1 MQSKPN
7 PTSSICLFVICPVAV
22 CAHTNPYLRTYSAL
36 SFGVTL
42 QVDRRAWQEGRKP
55 LALLLACHWCM
66 PLGAMCHILQ
76 LEQAAFLEK
85 APNNAVQIRDNL
97 AFWGDNK
104 DSQALNMRE
113 LYLQFAEGKD
123 SWRTKVF
130 ISHYFFFL
138 LNDLPISNWPPN
150 HTLVHNIHTCL
161 LLLLTLCVYE
171 CGLAINS
178 TRRILYPWK
187 GGSSEAQRAKR
198 KNK

>member
-1 MQSKPN
+1 M
-7 PTSSICLFVICPVAV
+7 
-22 CAHTNPYLRTYSAL
+22 
-36 SFGVTL
+36 
-42 QVDRRAWQEGRKP
+42 
-55 LALLLACHWCM
+55 
-66 PLGAMCHILQ
+66 
-76 LEQAAFLEK
+76 
-85 APNNAVQIRDNL
+85 

-161 LLLLTLCVYE
+161 LLLLTVCVYE

-178 TRRILYPWK
+178 TEGYYTLEKEGLQKHKGQKEKRIK
-187 GGSSEAQRAKR
+187 
-198 KNK
+198 